1 MLKSK
6 LRKLDVE
13 NRALKRRL
21 TKSSIDTEDLSVE
34 IAEIKTE
41 ENVARMWKSDPSN
54 PANNATATVANPA
67 GATPAVAQP
76 TSQVSNVSNATN
88 PANTTS
94 NAAVNTASNTT
105 LATAATTAAK
115 TSVGENLEKEKTK
128 SDVDEFE
135 IQEDEIL
142 QYKNAMETDQ
152 MKKDL
157 EKKLEIAN
165 NKVNLF
171 KS

>member
-1 MLKSK
+1 
-6 LRKLDVE
+6 
-13 NRALKRRL
+13 
-21 TKSSIDTEDLSVE
+21 
-34 IAEIKTE
+34 
-41 ENVARMWKSDPSN
+41 MWKSDPSN
-54 PANNATATVANPA
+54 PANNPTAAAANPA
-67 GATPAVAQP
+67 GATPAAVAQP
-76 TSQVSNVSNATN
+76 TSQVSNVSNAAN
-88 PANTTS
+88 PVNTTS
-94 NAAVNTASNTT
+94 NAAVNTAPNTT
-105 LATAATTAAK
+105 PAVAATAAATGAK
-115 TSVGENLEKEKTK
+115 TSVGENLQNEKTK

-171 KS
+171 KSYKSFCCN